1 MKIFVQLL
9 FVLSSFLPSNDVT
22 MLTSEDENTVPI
34 LENNTL
40 SMYVDS
46 EEMLLYFTQAVYD
59 TNKDEMRFV
68 TKFKVSKITILE
80 GKQKKVYKMP
90 VKTNKIRLG
99 LSMFDR
105 GTYEVKFDMEGAQDE
120 ISTMLEVF

>member
-1 MKIFVQLL
+1 MKILISLL
-9 FVLSSFLPSNDVT
+9 FVLSSMMPGSN
-22 MLTSEDENTVPI
+22 LSKFSSEDGNIVPI

-46 EEMLLYFTQAVYD
+46 EEMLLYFTQAIYD

-68 TKFKVSKITILE
+68 TKFKVNKITILE
-80 GKQKKVYKMP
+80 GDQKKVYKMP

-105 GTYEVKFDMEGAQDE
+105 GTYEVKFDMDGAKDE